1 MRKILLLT
9 VCCTLVCSLSGCIVL
24 RRGSSNEYRSD
35 EELADEMIEN
45 IIDCAEKEDVKA
57 LTELFSQ
64 YAKDSTLNLTEQAED
79 FIEFFQGQCKSWKG
93 NASSH
98 EKSEH
103 GKTIWRELR
112 GQYSVITDEAQ
123 YKISYI
129 YIPFHRE
136 EPDKAGLTA
145 IEITTEET
153 FNKDWFLWSL
163 DQKPG
168 IYVTE
173 DKEERF
179 SEQRL
184 ITPEELI
191 RAAGLTK
198 EQYRGADLEQFI
210 EDFAIT
216 EEDVDTLNIPLLLEE
231 YEPDRKDG
239 LIDVSYL
246 IEDDIENRTFDF
258 TENVYA
264 IAFMENKNTG
274 TECVYYDLPDRK
286 RYQTSDAYLFDDLY
300 QTQAGYYADG
310 QQMVEALDK
319 YGVFSW
325 ESGTDEEEITDPQY
339 MVLAV
344 EYEDGTVFRVK
355 ASGLLSQVLPDEYDE
370 VREMLLSG
378 EYSGS

>member
-1 MRKILLLT
+1 M
-9 VCCTLVCSLSGCIVL
+9 
-24 RRGSSNEYRSD
+24 
-35 EELADEMIEN
+35 
-45 IIDCAEKEDVKA
+45 
-57 LTELFSQ
+57 
-64 YAKDSTLNLTEQAED
+64 
-79 FIEFFQGQCKSWKG
+79 
-93 NASSH
+93 
-98 EKSEH
+98 
-103 GKTIWRELR
+103 
-112 GQYSVITDEAQ
+112 
-123 YKISYI
+123 
-129 YIPFHRE
+129 
-136 EPDKAGLTA
+136 
-145 IEITTEET
+145 
-153 FNKDWFLWSL
+153 
-163 DQKPG
+163 
-168 IYVTE
+168 TE
-173 DKEERF
+173 DKEEML

-246 IEDDIENRTFDF
+246 IEDDIENRTSDF
-258 TENVYA
+258 TEDVYA

-339 MVLAV
+339 MVCKSVRL
-344 EYEDGTVFRVK
+344 TVAGAAGRV
-355 ASGLLSQVLPDEYDE
+355 
-370 VREMLLSG
+370 R
-378 EYSGS
+378 